1 MAFHSHVLNQY
12 QQVKVEGGV
21 QAADPHRLVAM
32 LLEGAKE
39 KIHGAK
45 LRILHNHGVK
55 DVQEKGALIGGSI
68 AIVDALR
75 ASLDMEKGGE
85 IAANLEQLY
94 DYMTRR
100 LLEAN
105 LRNDVDALAEVAGLL
120 GSIEEAWNAIAPKAP
135 TPAPDDRPMAVSLGA

>member
-1 MAFHSHVLNQY
+1 MAFHSRVLEQY

-45 LRILHNHGVK
+45 LRIIHNHGVK

-85 IAANLEQLY
+85 IAVNLELLY

-105 LRNDVDALAEVAGLL
+105 LRNDVSALDEVAGLL
-120 GSIEEAWNAIAPKAP
+120 GSIEEAWNAIAPKYPAP
-135 TPAPDDRPMAVSLGA
+135 TPSERPPAVSVGA

>member
-1 MAFHSHVLNQY
+1 MALHSRVLDQY
-12 QQVKVEGGV
+12 QQVKVEAGV

-32 LLEGAKE
+32 LLDGAKE

-45 LRILHNHGVK
+45 LRIVHNHGLK

-105 LRNDVDALAEVAGLL
+105 LRNDVQALDEVASLL
-120 GSIEEAWNAIAPKAP
+120 NSIEEAWNAIAPGGP
-135 TPAPDDRPMAVSLGA
+135 NPAPVDHSSPVSLGA

>member
-1 MAFHSHVLNQY
+1 MAFHSRVLNQY

-94 DYMTRR
+94 DYMTR
-100 LLEAN
+100 LLPTTP
-105 LRNDVDALAEVAGLL
+105 RPSPWGL
-120 GSIEEAWNAIAPKAP
+120 KAP
-135 TPAPDDRPMAVSLGA
+135 ASKSWLPSRIPVS